1 MYVKYNTRNIESME
15 FIMSW
20 NSDICILNH
29 PFVPMR
35 LQKICDKYVFMW
47 V

>member
-20 NSDICILNH
+20 NSEICILILS
-29 PFVPMR
+29 FVPMR
-35 LQKICDKYVFMW
+35 LQKICDIYVLMW